1 MAGLNGVPARSTPV
15 HGPRGRTAGEI
26 DFERLRSGRLARLQA
41 SLRAHGIAVAL
52 LSNPASIRYATGT
65 DVMHVWTAENFARY
79 TVVPAAGMPILFEYP
94 KSIHV
99 SERFIDD
106 VRPAFSFGTNS
117 PEARTKEWARGLAS
131 LLRELGLDGEPVA
144 IDRLDT
150 PQFLSLLEEGITVI
164 DAGPPV
170 NDAREVKTPEEIELM
185 TINGEIGDEILAE
198 FEAAIRPGLH
208 EYELL
213 AVLGNALLRRH
224 GEILLTRLTASGTNT
239 NPWMNE
245 AHDKTVRPGDVVAI
259 DTDANGYQGYIIDV
273 SRTFLCGDI
282 ATPAQ
287 KDAYQ
292 AAHEHLIG
300 MVDLVKPG
308 MGYGDF
314 ARLAPKLPAK
324 YKEQRYQVMM
334 HQAGLEIGHEG
345 PGIPGSLA
353 EGIPYVWQDREFR
366 QNMVCCFESYC
377 GEVGGSFGI
386 KLEDQVVIG
395 PNGAELIS
403 TYPFDPTFF

>member
-1 MAGLNGVPARSTPV
+1 MSGLGVVPARSTPV
-15 HGPRGRTAGEI
+15 HGPRGRSAGEI
-26 DFERLRSGRLARLQA
+26 DFDRLRSGRLARLQA
-41 SLRAHGIAVAL
+41 SLRTHGVAVAL

-79 TVVPAAGMPILFEYP
+79 TVVPAVGAPILFEYP
-94 KSIHV
+94 GSIHV

-106 VRPAFSFGTNS
+106 VRPAFVFGTNS
-117 PEARTKEWARGLAS
+117 PEARTKEWARGMRS
-131 LLRELGLDGEPVA
+131 LLRELDLEGEPVA

-150 PQFLSLLEEGITVI
+150 PQFLSLFEEGITII
-164 DAGPPV
+164 DAGPAV

-185 TINGEIGDEILAE
+185 TINGDIGDQILAE
-198 FEAAIRPGLH
+198 FEAAIQPGLR

-239 NPWMNE
+239 NPWMSE
-245 AHDKTVRPGDVVAI
+245 AHDKTVLEGDVVAI
-259 DTDANGYQGYIIDV
+259 DTDANGYEGYVIDV
-273 SRTFLCGDI
+273 SRTFLCGDA

-287 KDAYQ
+287 KHAYQ

-300 MVDLVKPG
+300 MVELVKPG
-308 MGYGDF
+308 MSYGDF
-314 ARLAPKLPAK
+314 ARLAPVLPEK
-324 YKEQRYQVMM
+324 YREQRYQVMM

-345 PGIPGSLA
+345 PVIPGSLA
-353 EGIPYVWQDREFR
+353 EGIPDVWQDHEFKE
-366 QNMVCCFESYC
+366 NMVCCLESYC
-377 GEVGGSFGI
+377 GELGGSFGI

-403 TYPFDPTFF
+403 TYPFDPKFF